1 MNDIRDK
8 ILEQIKKG
16 EVSMVPKWRFVL
28 ETTLWAVGLVVA
40 TVIAVYLLSFILFM
54 LNKNGVLFTPLYGW
68 HGVMLFIVSSPWFL
82 ISLVGIFLLVLYVL
96 VTKFSFSYKRPLV
109 YSMLGVVLFV
119 IAFASIL
126 HQLSIHE
133 RMERFVERHE
143 VPGLAPM
150 YRGAGTPVMH
160 EEVTIGTI
168 QAVEEDMFILED
180 INGEEHTVII
190 VESTKQPRGR
200 EWQVGDNVFVFGL
213 EENEVIEAF
222 GIRPAEKGS
231 GPRKGE
237 RRLSPP
243 PERVDS
249 LISTSTIQ

>member
-1 MNDIRDK
+1 MNDIKDK

-54 LNKNGVLFTPLYGW
+54 LNKNGILFTPLYGW

-119 IAFASIL
+119 IAFASML

-143 VPGLAPM
+143 VPGLSPM
-150 YRGAGTPVMH
+150 YRGAGEQRPK
-160 EEVTIGTI
+160 EVTFGIITSLDD
-168 QAVEEDMFILED
+168 ESILILDDDGDEYEVRL
-180 INGEEHTVII
+180 NER
-190 VESTKQPRGR
+190 TKQPP
-200 EWQVGDNVFVFGL
+200 EMIWEVDDKIFIFGP
-213 EENEVIEAF
+213 EEEGVIEAF
-222 GIRPAEKGS
+222 GIRPADRGFGQRRGEGLP
-231 GPRKGE
+231 PRPPRE
-237 RRLSPP
+237 RMATTTATTTR
-243 PERVDS
+243 
-249 LISTSTIQ
+249 